1 MTKTRLNQKPADWQT
16 YTSQATNFII
26 FLYIRGGVLPWFLVL
41 AVLGFSF
48 SSEYFLTQANLRGIS
63 MHSTYL
69 ILVAMAQM
77 LVMLTAGL
85 DLSVGVMIAMTSV
98 ASSLTMGAMWSGHGS
113 GWESILIGCVV
124 GLGACASIGL
134 VNSIGVAWFRVPA
147 FIMTL
152 GMSSIVLGLAL
163 SLTGGIPI
171 YGMPPSF
178 TDIFGYGVWAGI
190 PVPILVTL
198 PCISLMYIF
207 LNWTRVGRYI
217 YAIGG
222 NLRAAQ
228 LSGINTKL
236 CLVIAYTTAALFT
249 GIAALLITARLETG
263 ESNLGV
269 SYPLLSIAACAI
281 GGVSLHGGIGKLH
294 NVVLGAIFI
303 ILIQNGMNLMRINSY
318 YQMVA
323 IGSLLI
329 ISIMAENFRQR
340 LVLTYKNK
348 IRPNT

>member
-269 SYPLLSIAACAI
+269 SYPLLSIAAI